1 MVYVWLAV
9 IAVALIIE
17 ASTATLVAIWFIPS
31 AIVSAILAKLGTG
44 ILVQAIVFFVL
55 SILLVIFAR
64 KIFSKTLTP
73 KYTPT
78 NADVLIG
85 ELGIV
90 TDDIDTLEFR
100 GTVSVKGQIWSA
112 KSENGER
119 IEKGKTVEVLSIQGV
134 KLIVKER

>member
-9 IAVALIIE
+9 IVAALITE

-44 ILVQAIVFFVL
+44 ILIQAIVFFVL
-55 SILLVIFAR
+55 SILLVVFAR
-64 KIFSKTLTP
+64 KIFSKALTP
-73 KYTPT
+73 KHTPT
-78 NADVLIG
+78 NADALIG